1 MVEPLVEV
9 DEAEIDEVEILRS
22 LLSAHRSMV
31 LGALHA
37 GADVDV
43 NGAFMIHAAL
53 ARLLGHWD
61 DFSANEQRRIIAT
74 IEYVVNSDD
83 DIPDLDGL
91 DGFAD
96 DWEQVREL
104 HAFLGYG

>member
-1 MVEPLVEV
+1 MVEPLVDV
-9 DEAEIDEVEILRS
+9 DEVAVLRG

-43 NGAFMIHAAL
+43 DGAFRIHAAL
-53 ARLLGHWD
+53 ARLLAHWD
-61 DFSANEQRRIIAT
+61 EFSASEERRIIAT
-74 IEYVVNSDD
+74 IAYVVNSDD
-83 DIPDLDGL
+83 DIPDLNGP

-96 DWEQVREL
+96 DWERVRDL
-104 HAFLGYG
+104 HDFLGYG

>member
-1 MVEPLVEV
+1 MAEPVQLDV
-9 DEAEIDEVEILRS
+9 DEVAILRD

-43 NGAFMIHAAL
+43 SGAFMIHAELSRLL
-53 ARLLGHWD
+53 ARWD
-61 DFSANEQRRIIAT
+61 EFSANEQREIIRT

-83 DIPDLDGL
+83 DMPDLGGP
-91 DGFAD
+91 DGFVD
-96 DWEQVREL
+96 DWERVRALQV
-104 HAFLGYG
+104 FLGYG

>member
-1 MVEPLVEV
+1 MVERVQ
-9 DEAEIDEVEILRS
+9 IDEVAILRD

-43 NGAFMIHAAL
+43 HGAFMIHAELSKLL
-53 ARLLGHWD
+53 ASWD
-61 DFSANEQRRIIAT
+61 EFSANEQREIIRT

-83 DIPDLDGL
+83 DLPDLDGP
-91 DGFAD
+91 DGFSD
-96 DWEQVREL
+96 DWGRVKDL
-104 HAFLGYG
+104 NVFLGYG

>member
-1 MVEPLVEV
+1 MVEPPVEV
-9 DEAEIDEVEILRS
+9 DEVEILRG

-43 NGAFMIHAAL
+43 NGAFMIHATL
-53 ARLLGHWD
+53 SRLLVHWD
-61 DFSANEQRRIIAT
+61 EFSANEQRRIIAT
-74 IEYVVNSDD
+74 IEYFVNSDD
-83 DIPDLDGL
+83 EIPDLESS

-96 DWEQVREL
+96 DWEQVRDL

>member
-1 MVEPLVEV
+1 MAEPIQVEV
-9 DEAEIDEVEILRS
+9 DEVAILRE

-43 NGAFMIHAAL
+43 NGAFMIHAEL
-53 ARLLGHWD
+53 SRLLVRWD
-61 DFSANEQRRIIAT
+61 EFSANEQREIIRT
-74 IEYVVNSDD
+74 IEYVINSDD
-83 DIPDLDGL
+83 EIPDLESP

-96 DWEQVREL
+96 DWQQLRDL
-104 HAFLGYG
+104 QAFLGYR